1 MPVESTRSIGL
12 PRDISPASVME
23 ANISVVRVE
32 RVKLNGRHGWMK
44 RREDVSL
51 RLRLLKGDPRR
62 LFEAERQAYRSVQR
76 ADLPFPKIIDEG
88 PDHFVIADAGPSLR
102 QIALTEGTASANF
115 RQGVVAAAAVLARLH
130 NAGVSHGRPALRD
143 ICWQDGKITFIDL
156 EKYGA
161 KRNQP
166 EGHAWDVLVFFYN
179 LTGDVGGVD
188 ETVLTARDAYRAED
202 EHGIWNL
209 AERRMQRLRW
219 LGPVLRPLGRLLH
232 DKRDFRAI
240 GPFMDMFLQTK

>member
-1 MPVESTRSIGL
+1 
-12 PRDISPASVME
+12 ME
-23 ANISVVRVE
+23 ASISGARVE
-32 RVKLNGRHGWMK
+32 RVELDGRSGWMK
-44 RREDVSL
+44 RREYVDL
-51 RLRLLKGDPRR
+51 RLRILKGDPRR

-76 ADLPFPKIIDEG
+76 ADLPFPKIIEEG

-102 QIALTEGTASANF
+102 HVVLTEGTNSPNF
-115 RQGVVAAAAVLARLH
+115 RQGAEAAAAALALLH

-143 ICWQDGKITFIDL
+143 ICWQNGKITFIDL

-166 EGHAWDVLVFFYN
+166 EGHAWDVLVFFYG

-188 ETVLTARDAYRAED
+188 ETVLAARDAYRAED
-202 EHGIWNL
+202 RHGIWDR

-232 DKRDFRAI
+232 DKRDFRAV